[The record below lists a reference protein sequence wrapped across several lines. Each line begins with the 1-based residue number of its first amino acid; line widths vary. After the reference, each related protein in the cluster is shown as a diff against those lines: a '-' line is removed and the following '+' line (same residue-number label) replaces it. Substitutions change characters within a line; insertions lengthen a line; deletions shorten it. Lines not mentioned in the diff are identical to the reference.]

1 MMRHILKAARVFT
14 GEAML
19 ADHAVAIE
27 GTKIAAVFPSN
38 QLRAGADVTDLG
50 DGILAPGFID
60 VQVNGGGGVNLNDT
74 PTVNGVLTIAQ
85 AHRQF
90 GTTGLLPTVIT
101 DAPEVLLAATEAV
114 RNARAVDA
122 SVLGIHIEGP
132 FLDPARK
139 GAHEAQFIREL
150 TAEDV
155 SWLTDLSCG
164 EVLLTVAPNKVN
176 AQDIAALTG
185 AGIHV
190 CLGHAEASFAEAVAA
205 LDAGAS
211 GFTHLFN
218 AMSQMNGR
226 EPGMVGAAFAS
237 NAYAGLI
244 ADGFHVH
251 EALLRLAIL
260 AKPGKIMLVTDAMCT
275 AAGGPDHF
283 QLQGREVRVNGGRL
297 ELPDGTL
304 AGSNLTMD
312 EAVRFCVNRLGL
324 PLEQVLPLASA
335 NSAQFLGLGDRL
347 GHIKPGHLA
356 SLVLLD
362 KDLNVQKT
370 WVEGA

>member
-1 MMRHILKAARVFT
+1 MARILHAEKVFT
-14 GEAML
+14 GAAML

-27 GTKIAAVFPSN
+27 GRVISAVIPA
-38 QLRAGADVTDLG
+38 REIPKGADITDL
-50 DGILAPGFID
+50 DGVLAPGFID

-74 PTVNGVLTIAQ
+74 PSVEGILTIAK
-85 AHRQF
+85 AHRRF

-101 DAPEVLLAATEAV
+101 DAPEVQLAAAEAV
-114 RNARAVDA
+114 RNARAMDSA
-122 SVLGIHIEGP
+122 VLGIHIEGP

-139 GAHEAQFIREL
+139 GAHEAQFIRSMS
-150 TAEDV
+150 AEDV
-155 SWLTDLSCG
+155 SWLLDLNCG
-164 EVLLTVAPNKVN
+164 EILLTLAPNKVS
-176 AQDIAALTG
+176 AADIATLAD
-185 AGIHV
+185 AGIHI
-190 CLGHAEASFAEAVAA
+190 CLGHADATYAEAKAA
-205 LDAGAS
+205 LDAGAT

-226 EPGMVGAAFAS
+226 EPGMVGAALS
-237 NAYAGLI
+237 NAAYAGLI

-251 EALLRLAIL
+251 EAMLKLAIA

-283 QLQGREVRVNGGRL
+283 LLQGREVRVSDGKL

-312 EAVRFCVNRLGL
+312 EAVRFCVQRLGL
-324 PLEQVLPLASA
+324 ALEDVLPLASA
-335 NSAQFLGLGDRL
+335 TPAAFLGLGESL
-347 GHIKPGHLA
+347 GHIKPGYLA
-356 SLVLLD
+356 SLVHLD
-362 KDLNVQKT
+362 NKLHVQHT